1 MNTALTP
8 AGLVLS
14 IASHGFSFNTKTSK
28 VKKMYYL
35 RSGSPWGH
43 NPCAE
48 AVWIGSFEEIGAPF
62 RLHPATQQPRQ

>member
-35 RSGSPWGH
+35 RSGSPW
-43 NPCAE
+43 
-48 AVWIGSFEEIGAPF
+48 APTLVLKQSGLDPL
-62 RLHPATQQPRQ
+62 RK